1 MKTKLLS
8 KLRNESREHIGVFN
22 DKSGYMV
29 IFDKHIYLP
38 DLQYFNPDERHTKD
52 SLTRYQIL
60 EENVETLDKAKDMC
74 DFYRRNYI
82 LQQLREMRYKNR
94 RRVY

>member
-8 KLRNESREHIGVFN
+8 KLRSESREHIGVFK
-22 DKSGYMV
+22 DKGGYMV
-29 IFDKHIYLP
+29 IFDKHIYFP

-82 LQQLREMRYKNR
+82 LQQVREMRYKNR